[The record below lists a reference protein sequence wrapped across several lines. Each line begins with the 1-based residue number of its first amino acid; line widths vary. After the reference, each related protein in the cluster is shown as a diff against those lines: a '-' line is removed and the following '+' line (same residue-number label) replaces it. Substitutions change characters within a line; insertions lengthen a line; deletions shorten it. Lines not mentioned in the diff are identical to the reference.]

1 MSSSIL
7 PSCLVRQSPFSHDPN
22 WFYMIHSPLGNLDL
36 HRLEPNI
43 QPPPPSLT
51 IDLNFG
57 SQLISSFINSNQ
69 HELTSTTETKTFILD
84 IQEFNQ
90 RFSAELAINTMFMN
104 TSTGATLPIER
115 RRWMVADIANVI
127 VSFVRDGICFAYNEI
142 FINLDVADL
151 VQDDVLNEILQESF
165 EDSDELSVACPASHV
180 LLESLV
186 TDQVVFSD
194 DEAVSCVICLE
205 EFVSGDVIKRLPCS
219 HVFHGDCIDGW
230 FVRKDSCP
238 LCRFTLHV

>member
-1 MSSSIL
+1 MPSSIL
-7 PSCLVRQSPFSHDPN
+7 PTSLVRQSPFSHDPN
-22 WFYMIHSPLGNLDL
+22 WFYTIHSPLANLDL

-43 QPPPPSLT
+43 QPLPPSLT

-57 SQLISSFINSNQ
+57 TQTISSFINSAQ
-69 HELTSTTETKTFILD
+69 HELTSTTETKRFILD

-104 TSTGATLPIER
+104 TSTGATLTIER

-127 VSFVRDGICFAYNEI
+127 VSFVRDGICVAYNEI
-142 FINLDVADL
+142 FFDLDVVDL
-151 VQDDVLNEILQESF
+151 VQDDVLNVIYQESF
-165 EDSDELSVACPASHV
+165 EACPASHV
-180 LLESLV
+180 LMESLV
-186 TDQVVFSD
+186 TEEFRD

-205 EFVSGDVIKRLPCS
+205 EFVAGDEVKRLPCS

-230 FVRKDSCP
+230 FAWKDSCP